1 MQRLNNR
8 EHLVLG
14 VECGATRTVALVA
27 DSSNNLVER
36 IEGPAANAR
45 LLTDDQLS
53 AHFKQLAA
61 KCPKPAAVGI
71 GMAGVRSADDRR
83 RVASAASFAW
93 PDVPCWVGNDL
104 ETALEA
110 AGNSRSET
118 TVTRVILISGT
129 GSCSYGR
136 NPRGQTA
143 KVGGWGHLLGDQG
156 SGYDIAMDAMRA
168 VVQQYDRTGQWP
180 RLGQALLRAI
190 MLNGPEDLIGWVH
203 QASKPDVAALAKEV
217 FAAAALGDRIA
228 RQVLGRASMRL
239 ADTAA
244 ACARRLSKQG
254 QPLEFVFVG
263 GVLKNQPQF
272 ARRVANLLREKWPG
286 ARTRQLQREG
296 AWGAVAKALKLATQP
311 GSSTASPHQI
321 KSATSPVMAFPV
333 PAATGPSPTE
343 QRNPRSMQLDKLS
356 TEAAVRLMLAEDVRI
371 PTAVLKKR
379 RSIARAVTMVA
390 NALKHGGRLFY
401 VGAGTSGRLGVLDA
415 SECPPTFSVPPDMV
429 QAIIAGGQRAI
440 WSSVEGAEDDAF
452 AGAEAVRFRGVTDK
466 DVVIGIAASGRT
478 PFVWGALH
486 AARRAGAATI
496 LICFNPRLRFDRT
509 TRPDLVIDPE
519 VGPEILT
526 GSTRLKAG
534 TATKLVLNII
544 STLAMVRLGKVI
556 SNLMV
561 DVNPANTKL
570 RDRAA
575 RILEEL
581 TGLDYEKAREALEK
595 SGWNVRRALQ
605 VCSARRD
612 GVPSLE
618 RTHLSRR
625 DHSIAAAP
633 R

>member
-1 MQRLNNR
+1 M
-8 EHLVLG
+8 LG
-14 VECGATRTVALVA
+14 IECGGTRTVALVA
-27 DSSNNLVER
+27 DSSGNLVER

-53 AHFKQLAA
+53 AHFKQIAA

-83 RVASAASFAW
+83 RVASAAALAW
-93 PDVPCWVGNDL
+93 PNVPCWVGNDL

-110 AGNSRSET
+110 AGNSQSEA

-168 VVQQYDRTGQWP
+168 VVQHYDRAGQWP
-180 RLGQALLRAI
+180 RLGQAFLRAL

-217 FAAAALGDRIA
+217 FAAAAAGDAIA
-228 RQVLGRASMRL
+228 RQVLRRASTRL
-239 ADTAA
+239 AETAA

-254 QPLEFVFVG
+254 QPVEFVFVG

-272 ARRVANLLREKWPG
+272 ARSVASLLREKWPG
-286 ARTRQLQREG
+286 ARARQLQREG

-311 GSSTASPHQI
+311 TPSTDSPQRIRSSTSRA
-321 KSATSPVMAFPV
+321 MAFPI

-343 QRNPRSMQLDKLS
+343 QRNPRSMRLDKLS
-356 TEAAVRLMLAEDVRI
+356 TEAAVRLMLDEDARI
-371 PTAVLKKR
+371 PAALLKKH
-379 RSIARAVTMVA
+379 RSIARAVTVVA
-390 NALKHGGRLFY
+390 KALKRGGRLFY

-415 SECPPTFSVPPDMV
+415 SECPPTFSVSPDMV
-429 QAIIAGGQRAI
+429 QAIMAGGQRAI

-486 AARRAGAATI
+486 AARHAGAATI
-496 LICFNPRLRFDRT
+496 LICFNPRLRFDPG
-509 TRPDLVIDPE
+509 TRPDLVIDPD

-544 STLAMVRLGKVI
+544 STLVMVRLGKVI

-575 RILEEL
+575 RIVREL
-581 TGLDYEKAREALEK
+581 TGVDDGTARVALEK
-595 SGWNVRRALQ
+595 SGWNVRRALRA
-605 VCSARRD
+605 C
-612 GVPSLE
+612 
-618 RTHLSRR
+618 
-625 DHSIAAAP
+625 AAKP
-633 R
+633 

>member
-1 MQRLNNR
+1 MQRLTNH
-8 EHLVLG
+8 EYLVLG
-14 VECGATRTVALVA
+14 IECGGTRTIALVA
-27 DSSNNLVER
+27 DSSGNLVER
-36 IEGPAANAR
+36 IEGSAANAR
-45 LLTDDQLS
+45 LLADDQLV

-61 KCPKPAAVGI
+61 KCPEPAAVGI

-83 RVASAASFAW
+83 RIAFAAAVAW
-93 PDVPCWVGNDL
+93 PNVPCWVGNDL

-110 AGNSRSET
+110 AGNSRSERP
-118 TVTRVILISGT
+118 VTRVILISGT
-129 GSCSYGR
+129 GSCSYGC

-156 SGYDIAMDAMRA
+156 SGYDIAMDAMRC

-180 RLGQALLRAI
+180 RLGQAFLRAL
-190 MLNGPEDLIGWVH
+190 MLNGPEDLIGWIH
-203 QASKPDVAALAKEV
+203 KASKPDVAALATEV
-217 FAAAALGDRIA
+217 FAAAADNDAIA
-228 RQVLGRASMRL
+228 RQVLCRASMRL
-239 ADTAA
+239 AETAA
-244 ACARRLSKQG
+244 ACARRLSKHG
-254 QPLEFVFVG
+254 QPVEFVFVG

-272 ARRVANLLREKWPG
+272 ARRVANLLKKKWPG
-286 ARTRQLQREG
+286 ARARQLQREG
-296 AWGAVAKALKLATQP
+296 AWGAVAKALKLAMQP
-311 GSSTASPHQI
+311 TSSTSSPHPIQSRASSEMVCPI
-321 KSATSPVMAFPV
+321 PT
-333 PAATGPSPTE
+333 ATGPSPTE

-356 TEAAVRLMLAEDVRI
+356 TEAAVRLMLDEDARI
-371 PTAVLKKR
+371 PAALLKKR

-390 NALKHGGRLFY
+390 DALKRGGRLFY

-429 QAIIAGGQRAI
+429 QAIMAGGQRAI

-534 TATKLVLNII
+534 TATKLILNII

-561 DVNPANTKL
+561 DVNPANAKL
-570 RDRAA
+570 RDRATRIVTELSNADEATA
-575 RILEEL
+575 R
-581 TGLDYEKAREALEK
+581 AALEK
-595 SGWNVRRALQ
+595 FGWAVRRALKA
-605 VCSARRD
+605 CTAKR
-612 GVPSLE
+612 
-618 RTHLSRR
+618 
-625 DHSIAAAP
+625 AC
-633 R
+633 